1 MIQLL
6 STEVLDYVNLK
17 SFHLDNYTDD
27 GSIGCFLEIRLDY
40 PNELHDLHND
50 YPLVAE
56 KIKDTKEMLSEY
68 QLQIIGYT
76 FSLGKNKKLVPN
88 LGNYKSKLLYWN
100 LEPYLELRLQL
111 KNNNKALEFKQATI
125 WTPIMNC

>member
-6 STEVLDYVNLK
+6 STEVLDCVNLK

-88 LGNYKSKLLYWN
+88 LGNYKSKLLY
-100 LEPYLELRLQL
+100 
-111 KNNNKALEFKQATI
+111 
-125 WTPIMNC
+125 

>member
-50 YPLVAE
+50 YPLVTE

-88 LGNYKSKLLYWN
+88 LGNYERKLLY
-100 LEPYLELRLQL
+100 
-111 KNNNKALEFKQATI
+111 
-125 WTPIMNC
+125 

>member
-6 STEVLDYVNLK
+6 STEVLDCVNLK
-17 SFHLDNYTDD
+17 SFHLDNYPDD

-50 YPLVAE
+50 YPLVTE

-76 FSLGKNKKLVPN
+76 FSLG
-88 LGNYKSKLLYWN
+88 
-100 LEPYLELRLQL
+100 
-111 KNNNKALEFKQATI
+111 
-125 WTPIMNC
+125 